1 MREQSYL
8 FALAQ
13 GATRRRDTGCFIQQ
27 ATRHAGL
34 CLMVDN
40 RKLAIIS
47 RVSNTFMITEIR
59 DRLGV
64 GFLTQKGQK
73 DAAYPPV
80 ALFAQNDL
88 GQALL

>member
-47 RVSNTFMITEIR
+47 GVSNTFVIMEIR

-64 GFLTQKGQK
+64 GFQTGDTRSKRSK
-73 DAAYPPV
+73 RRC
-80 ALFAQNDL
+80 LFARC
-88 GQALL
+88 AACPE